1 MGRNGKIIFGLK
13 PVLSYF
19 GGCFVF
25 VCFFFLKREQLFLD
39 LSIIIKERK
48 TGQTG

>member
-13 PVLSYF
+13 PVLS
-19 GGCFVF
+19 CFED
-25 VCFFFLKREQLFLD
+25 CFFFFFKREQLFLD

-48 TGQTG
+48 TAQTGQKG

>member
-13 PVLSYF
+13 PVLSCF
-19 GGCFVF
+19 GD
-25 VCFFFLKREQLFLD
+25 CFFFFKREQLFLD

-48 TGQTG
+48 TAQTGQKG